1 MRLIFLS
8 KFLGIPYAGGMAV
21 FAVAPAEEDIAA
33 YATALSQ
40 KTRLIRA

>member
-1 MRLIFLS
+1 
-8 KFLGIPYAGGMAV
+8 MAAFV
-21 FAVAPAEEDIAA
+21 AAPAKKGIAA